1 MPQIAILV
9 YDTCYASVAA
19 GIADV
24 LQVANSHLRK
34 QDYPEEKMY
43 KWTFVSLSGGAIGA
57 DNGMYWTTQKLH
69 HTDRFDIVFI
79 PSLHYTGRKQLD
91 RFLAEQTPTHTWLVS
106 QWQQGAWLAANC
118 TGTFLLAATGLLDQR
133 IATTTWW
140 LEQQFR
146 QRYPLVVL
154 QMHPMVTETDRLIC
168 GGAYASFLVQAVRI
182 LERFSG
188 PQIASESAR
197 SMLIDLNQTAQTP
210 LLPLTTD
217 IRHSDIVVRRAQQW
231 LQEHMGEPISIA
243 KLAAQLC
250 VSNRTLIRRFNFTIK
265 LTPLAY
271 LQNLRIDAARTLLES
286 ADVGSEQLAQRVGYS
301 NVSSFVRLF
310 RQRVGVTPTVY
321 RSRFQSR

>member
-9 YDTCYASVAA
+9 YDTCYASVVA

-34 QDYPEEKMY
+34 QDCPEEKMY
-43 KWTFVSLSGGAIGA
+43 KWTFVSLSGGAVGA
-57 DNGMYWTTQKLH
+57 SNGMQWTTRKLH
-69 HTDRFDIVFI
+69 HADRFDIVFI
-79 PSLHYTGRKQLD
+79 PSLHYTGRKQFE
-91 RFLAEQTPTHTWLVS
+91 RILAQQTPTHAWLIS
-106 QWQQGAWLAANC
+106 QWERGAWLAPNC

-146 QRYPLVVL
+146 ERYPAVIL
-154 QMHPMVTETDRLIC
+154 QMHPMVTEADRIIC

-188 PQIASESAR
+188 PDIAAESAR

-217 IRHSDIVVRRAQQW
+217 ISHSDIVVRRAQQW
-231 LQEHMGEPISIA
+231 LQEHLEEPVSMA
-243 KLAAQLC
+243 RLAAQLC
-250 VSNRTLIRRFNFTIK
+250 VSNRTLIRRFNLTLK

-271 LQNLRIDAARTLLES
+271 LQNLRIDAARTLLEN
-286 ADVGSEQLAQRVGYS
+286 ADVGGEQLAQRVGYG

-310 RQRVGVTPTVY
+310 RQRVGVTPAVY
-321 RSRFQSR
+321 RSRFRSR